1 MLMPSVNSLKMTGCC
16 VYGCSNRYST
26 KGLKFHRI
34 PKGSHPFQQNRRR
47 LWLQALKR
55 FDLDED
61 RTKNARV
68 CSAHFISGEV
78 SMDSRSPDFVPSVFL
93 HTKRSKNLQAKL
105 DRYNRKKRRDISRH
119 ITASNLC
126 VPSKTLKPECSMVR
140 CPVTSGKPDLRAH
153 SRERSLV
160 LLAKPPAKISQTHKH
175 VKLTLMVV
183 CV

>member
-140 CPVTSGKPDLRAH
+140 CPDASMSVSD
-153 SRERSLV
+153 
-160 LLAKPPAKISQTHKH
+160 
-175 VKLTLMVV
+175 VV
-183 CV
+183 DKCADNTMHMRLHWDAATQ